1 MKKQIIIPIV
11 VLILFLTTKS
21 VFAKGQTITGIP
33 KQEAR
38 ITTSQVVE
46 NKSEEKRNNFSEAKQ
61 KRIQNVYN
69 AIKNGLEKRHTA
81 LLKIKAKI
89 DARLTKNPIN
99 KDKTQALVELAKFT
113 AAEAKYQTDLKA
125 LDAKFETLKNSAKP
139 SELIKG
145 LKDSVNLVREDLNA
159 IKKVLTSTVTALA
172 KAPKLEVTKTK

>member
-1 MKKQIIIPIV
+1 MKKQIIIPV
-11 VLILFLTTKS
+11 MVLTLFLTTKS
-21 VFAKGQTITGIP
+21 VFAKAINSTPAVNRNQVREEIKEE
-33 KQEAR
+33 KQE
-38 ITTSQVVE
+38 T
-46 NKSEEKRNNFSEAKQ
+46 KQ
-61 KRIQNVYN
+61 NRIQNVYESV
-69 AIKNGLEKRHTA
+69 KNGLNKRHEA

-89 DARLTKNPIN
+89 DARITKNPMN
-99 KDKTQALVELAKFT
+99 KDLTNAKTELAKFT

-125 LDAKFETLKNSAKP
+125 LDSKFETLKTSTKP